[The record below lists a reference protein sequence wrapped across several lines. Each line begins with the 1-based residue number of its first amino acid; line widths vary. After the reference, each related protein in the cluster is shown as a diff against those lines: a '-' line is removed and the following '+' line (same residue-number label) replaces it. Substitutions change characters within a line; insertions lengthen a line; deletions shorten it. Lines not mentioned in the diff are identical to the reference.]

1 MSSAFVQNGLTYA
14 LIGAGIGGT
23 IGLIKATKD
32 KLMPSVPEASSAS
45 LSDYKNYPNI
55 ALDPVVLEAL
65 GRFQT
70 YKHLCSQ
77 EYETILQNLD
87 RLIGT
92 QVTINSGKIESSFA
106 YRATSYSTNI
116 KLALARAKTRVRNV
130 SVPHWDVDEA
140 SILQIADDY
149 LYNITQD
156 VNQYTI
162 SNRSTN

>member
-1 MSSAFVQNGLTYA
+1 MSYAYIQNGLTYA

-23 IGLIKATKD
+23 IGLLKVTKD
-32 KLMPSVPEASSAS
+32 KFMPSAPETSAS

-55 ALDPVVLEAL
+55 SLDTVVLEAL
-65 GRFQT
+65 GRFQA
-70 YKHLCSQ
+70 YKHLCPQ
-77 EYETILQNLD
+77 EYDTILQNLD

-106 YRATSYSTNI
+106 YRATSYATNI
-116 KLALARAKTRVRNV
+116 KLALSRAKTKVRNV
-130 SVPHWDVDEA
+130 SVPHWEVDEA

-162 SNRSTN
+162 SNRIIN